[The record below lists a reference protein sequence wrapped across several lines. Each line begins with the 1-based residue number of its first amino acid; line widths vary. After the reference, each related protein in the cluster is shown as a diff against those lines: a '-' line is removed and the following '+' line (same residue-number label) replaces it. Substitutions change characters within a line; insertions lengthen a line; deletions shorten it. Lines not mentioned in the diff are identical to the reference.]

1 MQGRVTVSVAKTIEI
16 VASSKKSFDDAMQT
30 GLKTAGKT
38 LKNISGAWIQD
49 QDVTIAGGKI
59 TEYRVRMR
67 VTFVLK

>member
-1 MQGRVTVSVAKTIEI
+1 MSVAKTIEI
-16 VASSKKSFDDAMQT
+16 VAGSKKSFDDAMRN

-49 QDVTIAGGKI
+49 QEVVVAANRI

-67 VTFVLK
+67 VTFVLE